1 MLRRVWDEFE
11 DTCHGG
17 LDDYRKDLVIYSKCD
32 GNPLDIADSESQ
44 FSNLCCKIKVD
55 GKSKNR

>member
-17 LDDYRKDLVIYSKCD
+17 LDDYRKDFVIYSKCD
-32 GNPLDIADSESQ
+32 GNPLDISVSESQ
-44 FSNLCCKIKVD
+44 F
-55 GKSKNR
+55 